1 MPAIV
6 PPELN
11 GAWLGDDGISI
22 AAARDMLRPYPMEA
36 MEIWR
41 VDRRVGNWHNDDPWL
56 AERFGDQAEPLRRT
70 SERL

>member
-1 MPAIV
+1 
-6 PPELN
+6 
-11 GAWLGDDGISI
+11 
-22 AAARDMLRPYPMEA
+22 MEA